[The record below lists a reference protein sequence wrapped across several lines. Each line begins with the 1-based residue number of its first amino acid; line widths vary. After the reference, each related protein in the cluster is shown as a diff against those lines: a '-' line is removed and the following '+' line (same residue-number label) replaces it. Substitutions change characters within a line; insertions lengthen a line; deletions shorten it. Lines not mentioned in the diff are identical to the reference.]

1 MPRGAAMTDA
11 SRHFPPPWHA
21 DKIAGG
27 YIVQTDTAETADI
40 AQPPVLPRPCSCCG
54 GRDGAGVRDRQRL
67 RGC

>member
-27 YIVQTDTAETADI
+27 YIVRANGQALA
-40 AQPPVLPRPCSCCG
+40 R
-54 GRDGAGVRDRQRL
+54 
-67 RGC
+67 